1 MADLNRDQYTQVILN
16 DGDLLDNSPAEPLL
30 DDLSLLRHREYDRE
44 GKTLLARE
52 KTAKLFAQSGRQHGD
67 RALNEVHAGSTLAS
81 IAIKCSVGLYEVG
94 DVRDVNTNVVGAVL
108 VNLDGDGI
116 IQILRG
122 IGVDSE
128 DALAT
133 QVLANLK
140 LALRNAEV
148 SVSNNRSLSMR
159 NQVTY
164 VQGIGGRH
172 FMTFSVKSSVGKL
185 QSFRRALVSTSM
197 SPMGPSSSTR
207 VPKGWRELI
216 GCMQVSYKFLQVAWG
231 HLRDA

>member
-1 MADLNRDQYTQVILN
+1 M
-16 DGDLLDNSPAEPLL
+16 
-30 DDLSLLRHREYDRE
+30 DRY
-44 GKTLLARE
+44 
-52 KTAKLFAQSGRQHGD
+52 
-67 RALNEVHAGSTLAS
+67 RAMNEVHAGGALTG
-81 IAIKCSVGLYEVG
+81 IAVKGRVRLDQVRNIS
-94 DVRDVNTNVVGAVL
+94 DVHTDVVRAVL
-108 VNLDGDGI
+108 VEPDRQRI
-116 IQILRG
+116 VEILGRL
-122 IGVDSE
+122 GVDRE
-128 DALAT
+128 QALGT
-133 QVLANLK
+133 EVLANLK

-197 SPMGPSSSTR
+197 SPMGPSSSTK

-216 GCMQVSYKFLQVAWG
+216 GYY
-231 HLRDA
+231 DNN